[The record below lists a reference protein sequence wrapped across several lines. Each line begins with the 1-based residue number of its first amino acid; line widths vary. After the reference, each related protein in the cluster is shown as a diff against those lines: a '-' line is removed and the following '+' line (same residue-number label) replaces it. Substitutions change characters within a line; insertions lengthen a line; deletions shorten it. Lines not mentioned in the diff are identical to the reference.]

1 MADLPSKPGEPS
13 FETEL
18 SRDMGLTTALAI
30 GVGTMIAAGIFTL
43 SGLAVRNVGSAAVVA
58 FLLAAV
64 VAVFTALTYCEFSA
78 AYPETGEGY
87 LYARRT
93 FPPVLAYAVGWCL
106 VLGYTSSCA
115 FYVASLST
123 YFQEFVWHAPFQAA
137 SGVVALIALTLLN
150 VKGTKES
157 GVFQVVVTGGKVA
170 LLLWFIS
177 GGLGAVDVDGLV
189 AAFEKDVVKIGATAA
204 MVFITFFGFSAIAAS
219 AGEVK
224 NPVKTIPRA
233 IFISMGLVTLLYTL
247 VVLVVLAAGLTEYT
261 EAAMGNAAK
270 QFLGPIGGLVIVAG
284 ALFSMISA
292 SNASI
297 MAGSRVVMAMS
308 RLGQLPQAVG
318 IVNPRTHTPIIA
330 LLLVGLTILVFLL
343 LLPLEDL
350 AHFADTVLL
359 SALILVNAAL
369 IWNRRK
375 FPNLHRPFRV
385 PLVPV
390 LPVLGIGANL
400 YLIVQISHHLLP
412 MVLAFGAVGVGM
424 VFYFVSRSPAREAVP
439 LVERPSLAPEPIAA
453 EEGKPFRVLVPI
465 AHPAHVDFLI
475 DLAAAVAKDQEAGE
489 LVVLRVVRVPE
500 QDVPRLDDEEV
511 ARQQAILDVA
521 RKRARQHGLEVASV
535 VRLAHRIEGAI
546 LETAAERLCDLIVL
560 GWKGFTSTAG
570 RILGDVTDSVV
581 RHAPCDILL
590 AKPVGSGLPK
600 HMLLPTA
607 GGPHAQRAEHY
618 AASLCHA
625 QSGTLAICSVLQP
638 DASQVRVEAAQQ
650 SVNEAVDRIGRLDG
664 VSARLI
670 RHESVTDGIQSAA
683 EDYDAVVLGAA
694 GDPRSKQLLFGNIPE
709 KIAEHTDRTVLMVKR
724 HPDIHPRRP
733 SWKETGSPSDAPAD
747 EGGEPEPSSADGP
760 PEP

>member
-1 MADLPSKPGEPS
+1 MNDTAEKPAESG

-18 SRDMGLTTALAI
+18 SRDIGLPTALAI

-64 VAVFTALTYCEFSA
+64 VAVFTALSYCEFAA

-157 GVFQVVVTGGKVA
+157 GAFQIIVTAGKVG
-170 LLLWFIS
+170 LLFWFLS
-177 GGLGAVDVDGLV
+177 GGLGAVEVDELI
-189 AAFEKDVVKIGATAA
+189 AAFETDLVKIGSTAA

-233 IFISMGLVTLLYTL
+233 IFISMGLVTALYTL
-247 VVLVVLAAGLTEYT
+247 VVAVVLAAGLTEYT
-261 EAAMGNAAK
+261 EAAMGNAATR
-270 QFLGPIGGLVIVAG
+270 FLGPIGGLVIVAG

-297 MAGSRVVMAMS
+297 MAGSRVVMSMS
-308 RLGQLPQAVG
+308 RLGQLPRAVG
-318 IVNPRTHTPIIA
+318 IINPRTHTPIVA

-359 SALILVNAAL
+359 TALSLVNGALIV
-369 IWNRRK
+369 NRRR
-375 FPNLHRPFRV
+375 FPNLPRPFRV
-385 PLVPV
+385 PLVPL
-390 LPVLGIGANL
+390 LPLLGIAANV
-400 YLIVQISHHLLP
+400 YLIVQIAHHLVP
-412 MVLAFGAVGVGM
+412 MVLAFGAVAVGM
-424 VFYFVSRSPAREAVP
+424 VFYLVSRSPAREKVP
-439 LVERPSLAPEPIAA
+439 MLERPSLPPALAA
-453 EEGKPFRVLVPI
+453 VDDEGKPFRVLVPI
-465 AHPAHVDFLI
+465 AHPSHVDFLV
-475 DLAAAVAKDQEAGE
+475 DLAASVARDQLDGE
-489 LVVLRVVRVPE
+489 LVVLRVIQVPE
-500 QDVPRLDDEEV
+500 QDVPRIDDEEI
-511 ARQQAILDVA
+511 ARQREILEVA
-521 RKRARQHGLEVASV
+521 RKRAREHGLLVSSI
-535 VRLAHRIEGAI
+535 VRLAHNVGGAI
-546 LETAAERLCDLIVL
+546 LETATERRCDLIVI
-560 GWKGFTSTAG
+560 GWKGFTTTTG
-570 RILGDVTDSVV
+570 RILGDVTDGVV
-581 RHAPCDILL
+581 RQAPCDIML
-590 AKPVGSGLPK
+590 AKPVGRELPK
-600 HMLLPTA
+600 RILLPTA

-625 QSGTLAICSVLQP
+625 QEGSLAICSVLPP
-638 DASQVRVEAAQQ
+638 DATAERVQRAQQ
-650 SVNEAVDRIGRLDG
+650 SVNDAVERIGKLEG
-664 VSARLI
+664 VSAQLVRN
-670 RHESVTDGIQSAA
+670 ESVVEGIRSAA
-683 EDYDAVVLGAA
+683 REYDGVVLGAA
-694 GDPRSKQLLFGNIPE
+694 GDPRSKQILFGNIPE
-709 KIAEHTDRTVLMVKR
+709 KIAQQTDRTVLMVRR
-724 HPDIHPRRP
+724 HPSTQPRRP
-733 SWKETGSPSDAPAD
+733 AWQRPGTEASAAADETALPAPAD
-747 EGGEPEPSSADGP
+747 P
-760 PEP
+760 